1 MELGSLGATGVE
13 AALQGLL
20 QEALIPSSRRT
31 MMHPGT
37 GIASLAGL
45 LTVAGPLYFAVG
57 DAVGV
62 PLSPGE
68 GPLALQPWLL
78 LASCCAISF
87 GGLAMSPNRRWDQR
101 LAAVGLAGAVASLAP
116 HLMSSPGIALAVAL
130 ASAHLA
136 FQSWTSDRPLGVRV
150 RSLSVTRDD
159 LRAAAARSACAAALV
174 GWLVVWIIDRLT
186 SPGGLG
192 PALLGLACAWGFVAR
207 WAWSRKDASRARQI
221 LLAVGAVGLV
231 FIALGWGDFP
241 RMALGAAF
249 LPAAALASI
258 PGPGRTALSSGA
270 LLFDKPAYLLVA
282 TFGAV
287 CVAGTALL
295 ALPASS
301 ADGVS
306 VGWIDAAFTAVSA
319 VCVTGLIVLDTPNAF
334 SGIGQAFVLLL
345 IQVGGL
351 GIMTYSTAI
360 LVMLGRRLG
369 LREESV
375 LAATVSATDRSQL
388 RGALR
393 RLLALTF
400 LTEGVGALALIALFL
415 RAGDNL
421 GQALWRGIF
430 TAISAFCNAGFAL
443 QSDSLIPYKSDP
455 LVLHVVGAL
464 IVIGGLSPAVIFAL
478 PKVVRGKER
487 RAQVWLVLAA
497 SAALLVVDA
506 VLIGAIEW
514 SRTLA
519 GLGFWDKL
527 HNAWFQSVTLRTAG
541 FNSLDL
547 AASHPATLA
556 IMMVSM
562 FIGGSPGGTA
572 GGIKT
577 TTAAVLAMA
586 VKAAIDGHTETQVF
600 GRTIPVETVQRAAV
614 IALMGAATLF
624 VVTMTILLTQ
634 SIDPIEAAFEAVS
647 ALGTVG
653 LSIGA
658 TAKLDGI
665 GKIVIMAA
673 MFAGRVGPVS
683 MFAFLASRAHVRD
696 WKYPSEQ
703 IDVG

>member
-1 MELGSLGATGVE
+1 
-13 AALQGLL
+13 
-20 QEALIPSSRRT
+20 
-31 MMHPGT
+31 MHPGT

-57 DAVGV
+57 DAIGV
-62 PLSPGE
+62 PPAPAHGS
-68 GPLALQPWLL
+68 LALQPWLL
-78 LASCCAISF
+78 LLSCCAISF
-87 GGLAMSPNRRWDQR
+87 SGLAMSPNRRWDQR
-101 LAAVGLAGAVASLAP
+101 LAACGLAGAVASLAP
-116 HLMSSPGIALAVAL
+116 HLMASPGVALAVGL

-136 FQSWTSDRPLGVRV
+136 FESWTSDRPLAVRV
-150 RSLSVTRDD
+150 RSLSPTRDD

-192 PALLGLACAWGFVAR
+192 PALLALACAWGFVIR
-207 WAWSRKDASRARQI
+207 WAWSRKDAPRTRAA
-221 LLAVGAVGLV
+221 LLAAGAVALAFV
-231 FIALGWGDFP
+231 ALGWGDFP
-241 RMALGAAF
+241 RMALGTAF
-249 LPAAALASI
+249 LPAVALALI
-258 PGPGRTALSSGA
+258 PGPGRDAVHSGA
-270 LLFDKPAYLLVA
+270 LLFEKPAYLLVA
-282 TFGAV
+282 TFAAV
-287 CVAGTALL
+287 CIAGTALL

-306 VGWIDAAFTAVSA
+306 VGWIDAAFTSVSA

-334 SGIGQAFVLLL
+334 SGIGQAFLLLL
-345 IQVGGL
+345 IQIGGL

-375 LAATVSATDRSQL
+375 LAATVNARDRSQL

-400 LTEGVGALALIALFL
+400 ATEGAGALALIALFM
-415 RAGDNL
+415 RAGDDFW
-421 GQALWRGIF
+421 QAVWRGVF
-430 TAISAFCNAGFAL
+430 TAVSAFCNAGFAL
-443 QSDSLIPYKSDP
+443 QTDSLIPFQSDP
-455 LVLHVVGAL
+455 LVLHIVGAL
-464 IVIGGLSPAVIFAL
+464 IVIGGLSPAVMFAL
-478 PKVVRGKER
+478 PGVLRGAER
-487 RAQVWLVLAA
+487 RAQVWIVIAA
-497 SAALLVVDA
+497 SASLLVVDA
-506 VLIGAIEW
+506 MLIGAIEW

-519 GLGFWDKL
+519 ELGFWDKL

-556 IMMVSM
+556 IMMISM

-577 TTAAVLAMA
+577 TTAAVLALA
-586 VKAAIDGHTETQVF
+586 VKAAIDGRTETQAF

-614 IALMGAATLF
+614 IALMGLATLF
-624 VVTMTILLTQ
+624 VVTMTVLLTQ

-683 MFAFLASRAHVRD
+683 MFAFLASRARVRD